1 MKAKQFVIPII
12 LLLIGLAVISI
23 GVLLKIMHL
32 EWGFITGNLLLAI
45 GTIIKVLALILV
57 IIRLVFVYRNNE

>member
-12 LLLIGLAVISI
+12 MLLIGLALISI
-23 GVLLKIMHL
+23 GALFKIIQF
-32 EWGFITGNLLLAI
+32 ETGFLTGDFLLAV

-57 IIRLVFVYRNNE
+57 IIRLVFVYRDQD

>member
-23 GVLLKIMHL
+23 GALLKIMHF
-32 EWGFITGNLLLAI
+32 EWGFLTGNFLLAV

-57 IIRLVFVYRNNE
+57 IIRLVFVYRNKD

>member
-1 MKAKQFVIPII
+1 MKTKQFVIPII

-23 GVLLKIMHL
+23 GALLKIIDA
-32 EWGFITGNLLLAI
+32 EWGFLTGDFLLAA

-57 IIRLVFVYRNNE
+57 IIRLAFVYRNEE